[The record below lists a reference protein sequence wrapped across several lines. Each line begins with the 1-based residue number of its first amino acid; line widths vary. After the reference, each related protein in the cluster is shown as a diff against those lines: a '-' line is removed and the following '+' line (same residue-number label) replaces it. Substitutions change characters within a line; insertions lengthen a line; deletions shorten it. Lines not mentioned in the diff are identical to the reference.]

1 MKKYHHHTP
10 TARKAHEDAASG
22 DHIKESKT
30 LTPTNLTKK
39 SSDPSESIKG
49 INKQINRH
57 TPSVHQQN
65 PIDYKKDTLLSSQ
78 ASHTHRSTNPKN
90 QASHLGATRQ
100 SLMIIPAG
108 VKPA

>member
-1 MKKYHHHTP
+1 
-10 TARKAHEDAASG
+10 
-22 DHIKESKT
+22 
-30 LTPTNLTKK
+30 
-39 SSDPSESIKG
+39 ESI
-49 INKQINRH
+49 NKIRH